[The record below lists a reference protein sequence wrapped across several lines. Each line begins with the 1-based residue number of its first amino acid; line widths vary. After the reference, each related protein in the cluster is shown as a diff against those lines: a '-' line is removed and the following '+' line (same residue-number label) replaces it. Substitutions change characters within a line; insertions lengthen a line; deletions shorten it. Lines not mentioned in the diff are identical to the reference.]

1 MKELQKILSAF
12 CLIWLSLLHGQAEIV
27 EQVNQLLLVAV
38 PATPDDA
45 SFEET
50 IRWLESSQVA
60 NLLISTTGF
69 GPGSLQEKAQ
79 RVQAFK
85 KAVLASTGL
94 DPFLAADQE
103 GGRVQRILGTPIPPP
118 LLMKEEDVGLL
129 ASSLAYETSLVGI
142 NMCLG
147 PVLDIPA
154 EGNFINDRAFGK
166 DPSTVIRRA
175 SLWIDILKSYGLL
188 VVGKHFPGHGSSSSN
203 SHLFPSFVD
212 KPWEALQT
220 WDLKPFMV
228 LLPKLDAIMSAHVY
242 FSQIDPDSIGTYSH
256 IIMTDLLKGY
266 QGLRLSDSISMLAAT
281 PEQFDFEQSAAAM
294 AFNAIKSVNAGC
306 DLIILGV
313 PEFGPYRPDIKEQRS
328 FIDRT
333 ITLFVQAIKNGAVSE
348 GRLRE
353 ALNRIQIAKAQIAA
367 FDVEKLVQ

>member
-1 MKELQKILSAF
+1 
-12 CLIWLSLLHGQAEIV
+12 
-27 EQVNQLLLVAV
+27 
-38 PATPDDA
+38 
-45 SFEET
+45 
-50 IRWLESSQVA
+50 
-60 NLLISTTGF
+60 
-69 GPGSLQEKAQ
+69 
-79 RVQAFK
+79 
-85 KAVLASTGL
+85 
-94 DPFLAADQE
+94 
-103 GGRVQRILGTPIPPP
+103 
-118 LLMKEEDVGLL
+118 
-129 ASSLAYETSLVGI
+129 
-142 NMCLG
+142 
-147 PVLDIPA
+147 
-154 EGNFINDRAFGK
+154 
-166 DPSTVIRRA
+166 
-175 SLWIDILKSYGLL
+175 
-188 VVGKHFPGHGSSSSN
+188 
-203 SHLFPSFVD
+203 
-212 KPWEALQT
+212 
-220 WDLKPFMV
+220 
-228 LLPKLDAIMSAHVY
+228 MSAHVY